1 MERTI
6 TYQISES
13 EHGLRVEQYL
23 RHKGYSYQNLTQLK
37 KMPES
42 ILINGIWS
50 YMRSTLSCGDTL
62 TVHIQESEYSEHIPP
77 VQLPL
82 DIIYED
88 DDLLVVNKPAGMP
101 IHPSL
106 NNYKNSLANAL
117 MYYYKEQGKPFIF
130 RCTNRLDRDTSGLTV
145 IAKHLVVPVSYPSWQ
160 SVMKS
165 TESTWRS
172 SGGQFLLLLERSM
185 HLLPVLAAL

>member
-62 TVHIQESEYSEHIPP
+62 TVPYSGI
-77 VQLPL
+77 
-82 DIIYED
+82 
-88 DDLLVVNKPAGMP
+88 
-101 IHPSL
+101 
-106 NNYKNSLANAL
+106 
-117 MYYYKEQGKPFIF
+117 
-130 RCTNRLDRDTSGLTV
+130 
-145 IAKHLVVPVSYPSWQ
+145 
-160 SVMKS
+160 
-165 TESTWRS
+165 
-172 SGGQFLLLLERSM
+172 
-185 HLLPVLAAL
+185 

>member
-88 DDLLVVNKPAGMP
+88 ESHLFSAVPTD
-101 IHPSL
+101 
-106 NNYKNSLANAL
+106 
-117 MYYYKEQGKPFIF
+117 
-130 RCTNRLDRDTSGLTV
+130 LTV
-145 IAKHLVVPVSYPSWQ
+145 ILQ
-160 SVMKS
+160 
-165 TESTWRS
+165 
-172 SGGQFLLLLERSM
+172 G
-185 HLLPVLAAL
+185 